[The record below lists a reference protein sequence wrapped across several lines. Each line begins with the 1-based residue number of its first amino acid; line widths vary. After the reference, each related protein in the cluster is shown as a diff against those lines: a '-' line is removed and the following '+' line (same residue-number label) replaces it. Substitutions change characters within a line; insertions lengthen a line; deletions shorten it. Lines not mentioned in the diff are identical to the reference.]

1 MKIAI
6 IGTVGVPA
14 RYGGFETLAE
24 QLAHCI
30 SPANHKLILYCQR
43 SAYPELQYSEDFAG
57 HRRVMLPLSANG
69 AASML
74 HDMLAMAHA
83 AWVARVDTLLVL
95 GYSGAWFLPFV
106 RLLRPGALVV
116 TNIDGMEWRRE
127 KFGRVARAVL
137 RGLEWFATRF
147 SHRVIADNAVLVE
160 LARDMHCIEP
170 RLIAYGGDH
179 TVVDPTHFLD
189 IEPGYALSIAR
200 IEPENKCHLI
210 LAACAG
216 ASVPLVFVGNWA
228 ASAYGRELKERY
240 AGCPTL
246 TLLDPVY
253 DVRKLASLRA
263 NSGHYIH
270 GHSVGGT
277 NPSLVE
283 AIFHTDRILA
293 YDCRFNRATLRDAGA
308 YFATEQDLI
317 DLLISDTDAAFI
329 PDIPLAALRHCYRWA
344 EIVREYVNSCQ
355 KNESFEIHAPRD

>member
-24 QLAHCI
+24 QLAHGI
-30 SPANHKLILYCQR
+30 SPASHKLVLYCQR
-43 SAYPELQYSEDFAG
+43 SAYPELQASEPFAG
-57 HRRVMLPLSANG
+57 HRRVLLPLSANG

-83 AWVARVDTLLVL
+83 AWVERADTLLVL
-95 GYSGAWFLPFV
+95 GYSGAWFLPLV

-116 TNIDGMEWRRE
+116 TNIDGMEWRRD
-127 KFGRVARAVL
+127 KFGRYARALL

-147 SHRVIADNAVLVE
+147 SHRVIADNAALVA
-160 LARDMHCIEP
+160 LARDMHGIEP

-179 TVVDPTHFLD
+179 TVVAPEPFLD
-189 IEPGYALSIAR
+189 LEPGYALSIAR
-200 IEPENKCHLI
+200 IEPENNCHLI
-210 LAACAG
+210 LAACAR
-216 ASVPLVFVGNWA
+216 ASARLVFVGNWA
-228 ASAYGRELKERY
+228 ASAYGRELKECY
-240 AGCPTL
+240 AGSPTL

-263 NSGHYIH
+263 NSGPYIH

-283 AIFHTDRILA
+283 AIFYTDRILA
-293 YDCRFNRATLRDAGA
+293 YDCSFNRATLSDAGA
-308 YFATEQDLI
+308 YFANEQGLI
-317 DLLISDTDAAFI
+317 QLLSSGRDVALI
-329 PDIPLAALRHCYRWA
+329 PDDALAALRDRYRWA
-344 EIVREYVNSCQ
+344 EIVRAYVNTCQ
-355 KNESFEIHAPRD
+355 H